1 MTTIENRLPA
11 GYRAASLRA
20 DALAGLTATPKSLP
34 PKWFY
39 DAQGSAL
46 FEKITELPEY
56 YPTRAERSILRAVAP
71 QIASLTGAASLVEL
85 GSGSSDKTRLLLSAL
100 RDAGTLRQYVPV
112 DVSESALTL
121 AGDALATEYP
131 GLAVHAV
138 VADFEQYLGVPAA
151 GDGGAAEGRGADSR
165 GPGGSSAVSRGSG
178 DGSHAAPGDGPRLLA
193 FLGSTVGNMVPA
205 EREVF
210 LRRIRARLRPGDAF
224 LLGTDLVKD
233 PAVLVAAYDDAAGV
247 TAAFNKNVL
256 AVLNAELGADFDL
269 DAFEHVALWDAGRE
283 WIEMR
288 LRATSAQRVRV
299 DDLGLTVEFEA
310 GEEMRTEVSAKFRED
325 GARAEL
331 AAAGLAMRSW
341 WTDEAGQFGLSLSVP
356 A

>member
-1 MTTIENRLPA
+1 MTTIEYRLPPD
-11 GYRAASLRA
+11 YRAASLRA

-56 YPTRAERSILRAVAP
+56 YPTRAERSILRAAAAE
-71 QIASLTGAASLVEL
+71 IARLSQARVLVEL
-85 GSGSSDKTRLLLSAL
+85 GSGSSEKTRLLLSAL
-100 RDAGTLRQYVPV
+100 RAAGTLEAYVPV
-112 DVSESALTL
+112 DVSESALAL
-121 AGDALATEYP
+121 AGDALTAEYP

-138 VADFEQYLGVPAA
+138 VADFELYLGVPQAA
-151 GDGGAAEGRGADSR
+151 DAE
-165 GPGGSSAVSRGSG
+165 
-178 DGSHAAPGDGPRLLA
+178 DGPRLVA
-193 FLGSTVGNMVPA
+193 FLGSTIGNMVPA

-210 LRRIRARLRPGDAF
+210 LRRIRALLRPGDAF

-269 DAFEHVALWDAGRE
+269 DAFEHVAVWDAEHE

-288 LRATSAQRVRV
+288 LRATSGQSVRV
-299 DDLGLTVEFEA
+299 GDLGLAVEFAA

-341 WTDEAGQFGLSLSVP
+341 WTDPGGQFGLSLAVP

>member
-20 DALAGLTATPKSLP
+20 DALAGLTAAPKSLP

-71 QIASLTGAASLVEL
+71 QIAALTGAASLVEL

-121 AGDALATEYP
+121 AGDALAAEYP

-151 GDGGAAEGRGADSR
+151 ADAIDGD
-165 GPGGSSAVSRGSG
+165 
-178 DGSHAAPGDGPRLLA
+178 GDGPRLLA
-193 FLGSTVGNMVPA
+193 FLGSTIGNMVPA

-233 PAVLVAAYDDAAGV
+233 PAVLVAAYDDDAGV

-288 LRATSAQRVRV
+288 LRAAADQTVRVR
-299 DDLGLTVEFEA
+299 DLGLTVEFAA
-310 GEEMRTEVSAKFRED
+310 GEEMRTEVSAKFRQD

>member
-11 GYRAASLRA
+11 DYRAASLRA
-20 DALAGLTATPKSLP
+20 DALAGLTAAPKALP

-39 DAQGSAL
+39 DAQGSEL

-56 YPTRAERSILRAVAP
+56 YPTRAERAILRTVAP
-71 QIASLTGAASLVEL
+71 ELAALTRAAWLVEL

-100 RDAGTLRQYVPV
+100 RAAGTLRGYVPV
-112 DVSESALTL
+112 DVSESALAA
-121 AGDALATEYP
+121 AGDALAAQYP
-131 GLAVHAV
+131 GLAVRAV
-138 VADFEQYLGVPAA
+138 VADFEQYLGVPAEP
-151 GDGGAAEGRGADSR
+151 GAR
-165 GPGGSSAVSRGSG
+165 GPGAGGPGG
-178 DGSHAAPGDGPRLLA
+178 DDADGPRLVA
-193 FLGSTVGNMVPA
+193 FLGSTIGNMVPA
-205 EREVF
+205 ERAVF
-210 LRRIRARLRPGDAF
+210 LRRIRALLRPGDAF

-269 DAFEHVALWDAGRE
+269 DAFEHVAAWDAGNE

-288 LRATSAQRVRV
+288 LRAVSAQTARIGA
-299 DDLGLTVEFEA
+299 LGLTVAFSA
-310 GEEMRTEVSAKFRED
+310 GEEMRTEVSAKFREA
-325 GARAEL
+325 GVRAEL

-341 WTDEAGQFGLSLSVP
+341 WTDGGGQFALSLSVP